1 MGCGMGTLVWSS
13 GLRVTA
19 ETLNRITRAAL
30 VQGVRGE
37 RTSARGH
44 APRRDEG
51 CRGWRAIA
59 VSFSIVLVLSELEVL
74 QDVCARLERSRIA
87 YMLTGSMAMNYY
99 AQPRMTRDID
109 IVVELERMSAD
120 ALATA
125 FEPEYYVPLEAVAD
139 AIAQRGMFNL
149 LHLDSVVKIGRAHV

>member
-1 MGCGMGTLVWSS
+1 
-13 GLRVTA
+13 
-19 ETLNRITRAAL
+19 LNRITRAAL

-109 IVVELERMSAD
+109 IVVELERMSAKED
-120 ALATA
+120 LILSKLAWGKQSGS
-125 FEPEYYVPLEAVAD
+125 EV
-139 AIAQRGMFNL
+139 QRRDVSNL
-149 LHLDSVVKIGRAHV
+149 LASGADIGYLRQWAPALSVSQLLDERLNERHTP